1 MRLFLWLQN
10 PKIRFIVAMGA
21 TISLGNILVQS
32 LMTNLGTITGLVL
45 GAAAIV
51 VLAIWFNVVL
61 AAFAKQQG
69 VKAD

>member
-1 MRLFLWLQN
+1 MRLFSWLQN

-32 LMTNLGTITGLVL
+32 LMTNLGTIPGLVL
-45 GAAAIV
+45 GAVVIV
-51 VLAIWFNVVL
+51 VLAIWFNLVL
-61 AAFAKQQG
+61 AAVAKRQG

>member
-1 MRLFLWLQN
+1 MRPLSSLQN

-32 LMTNLGTITGLVL
+32 LMTNLGTIPGLVL
-45 GAAAIV
+45 ATAAIV
-51 VLAIWFNVVL
+51 VLAIWFNLVL
-61 AAFAKQQG
+61 AAVAKPLG